1 MIQRW
6 LGKFASESVKREQ
19 PLIIAVTGTVG
30 KSTAKQ
36 MIAAL
41 FAYEG
46 NKKTVR
52 ASQKNYNNEL
62 GVPLTILNAPAPG
75 RSIGSWIWLLQKGWL
90 SSLGILNTCPDI
102 LVLEMGADK
111 PGDLGYL
118 TKIAP
123 PNISVVTAVTPE
135 GPDIAP
141 VHRAN
146 YGSIEEITK
155 EKATIVRALHKTG
168 TAILNADD
176 QSVAGM
182 QQETDGH
189 VLTYGKAEGADIRI
203 MSSQIKLEHG
213 PHGAMP
219 IGLEVKIQHWGRT
232 LTFEFPGVFGRPIAH
247 AAGAAIGVAEATDV
261 PIEAVRALGS
271 AFKPMAGR
279 TRIIPGIKDTTLFD
293 DSYNASPVAVISA
306 VRDLTSLAL
315 QPHQRKVVCL
325 GEMRELGEDS
335 EALHKRVAEVCASHG
350 VDILVVCGKF
360 SGVMKQAA
368 EEAGMHADTVFDF
381 RDTPEAGRFLQDII
395 HPGDIVLAKASEG
408 TNKTKGVRM
417 ERVIKELMA
426 EPLRASELLVRQ
438 ETAWSRR

>member
-1 MIQRW
+1 MIQQW
-6 LGKFASESVKREQ
+6 LGRFASESVKREQ
-19 PLIIAVTGTVG
+19 PLIIGVTGAVG

-41 FAYEG
+41 FMYEG

-62 GVPLTILNAPAPG
+62 GVPLTILNASAPG

-111 PGDLGYL
+111 PGDLAYL
-118 TKIAP
+118 TNIAP
-123 PNISVVTAVTPE
+123 PNISVVTAVMPE
-135 GPDIAP
+135 GTGLAP
-141 VHRAN
+141 VHREN
-146 YGSIEEITK
+146 YGSIEEMVK
-155 EKATIVRALHKTG
+155 EKATLVRVLHKTG
-168 TAILNADD
+168 IAILNADD
-176 QSVAGM
+176 QFVAGM
-182 QQETDGH
+182 RQETEGH
-189 VLTYGKAEGADIRI
+189 VLSYGTAEEADVRI
-203 MSSQIKLEHG
+203 VSSQIKLEQG

-219 IGLEVKIQHWGRT
+219 IGLEVKVQHWGRAIT
-232 LTFEFPGVFGRPIAH
+232 LEFLGVFGRPIAY
-247 AAGAAIGVAEATDV
+247 ATAAAIAVAEATDA
-261 PIEAVRALGS
+261 PLEAVRALGNN
-271 AFKPMAGR
+271 FKPMAGR
-279 TRIIPGIKDTTLFD
+279 TRIIPGIKDTILFD

-306 VRDLTSLAL
+306 VRDLTSLTL
-315 QPHQRKVVCL
+315 QPHQRKIVCL

-335 EALHKRVAEVCASHG
+335 EALHKRVAEVCATHG
-350 VDILVVCGKF
+350 VDILAVCGKF

-368 EEAGMHADTVFDF
+368 IVAGMHADKVFDF
-381 RDTPEAGRFLQDII
+381 KDTPEAGRFLQEII
-395 HPGDIVLAKASEG
+395 HPGDIILAKASEG

-438 ETAWSRR
+438 ETAWQRR